1 MQKDKYIVP
10 GLYAEIKDYQL
21 ISLETPQSLTEN
33 AIVLLGDLPDF
44 VYVPDETSSN
54 VEAVKKVRI
63 VPNTILPI
71 TNTEEA
77 IRTLSGENILSGI
90 LTQTQKEEL
99 ICKDMLSAIKL
110 AAESATVGELAIVK
124 IVKRDGTRPDV
135 NNKFEVFQALE
146 NTYEKLGN
154 VKCSQIVPIGIA
166 GDEDFITGE
175 EKEPILT
182 ITQSEEDGAVIQD
195 KIFNEIYS
203 FSPTKKYENLKVEFA
218 LEHPEYLNYMEV
230 TTESKLIKDKG
241 LDSIE
246 VEHLLKGKVLVEG
259 KEVLNNIQLKFDKD
273 KFVAKNPIS
282 IPVVEGEINLSA
294 EVGTV
299 FATVKTADF
308 GGKTVAQL
316 ETGSN
321 KPVLNYFEVQ
331 KVIAEV
337 DQVDVSPKQI
347 KSGGTVTISGTLK
360 EAAKAF
366 TAKISGDGVVVTKEV
381 TLNPDGIHFEATVT
395 VTGEEGAKQIEF
407 KVENP
412 YTPLTKQ
419 LDVTIS
425 NLAMASETETET
437 RGRRAKAKAEFRSIA
452 IGFGIGV
459 NQYVM
464 IDVIKPSSNWIS
476 ISNSSNLKEEVT
488 KLGVLEGK
496 KNGVETYIPESSG
509 TYNVTFEEREKK
521 YFVIVEDPS
530 EEKETIEQE
539 ITVKDEDGA
548 KVIDTLQYITLTD
561 MTLVLYEGLIV
572 IPKPVTLAD
581 RSSIYFDSKVDE
593 INEAKYVIN
602 FVPKDS
608 EIIKNS
614 LQYIQ
619 QQITSLS
626 ETLIV
631 WGVKPPVDAES
642 NTVNKY
648 INNLINL
655 PKFKKGFKVRTS
667 ASKEVD
673 LGAFVSVVVGPIK
686 INGIGGITNFTS
698 HKVLDFERTNGGSG
712 EVKPLTNKLFVE
724 LTNEFVQGTNVE
736 LKTYVGVK
744 QKVMEAVVLSTKEVM
759 GKTMVTLNK
768 EIDTSVFSLEGFE
781 VMLANTDAKDRHG
794 SFAALAFAIKANKER
809 DRAPLQQDLN
819 GVADINF
826 SRKALETLLKN
837 KFTVISK
844 NLISGKGVI
853 VDTPTMT
860 RPDSDFQNRS
870 SIGTLLV
877 LLNKLRKVADT
888 KKGKR
893 FPKKEDKVML
903 EQDLKNVF
911 VDELQRGDAL
921 ITAYKFRAD
930 MRYLDNYG
938 YLSAEF
944 EIQDAKKLEKV
955 KFSGGLARLNA

>member
-71 TNTEEA
+71 TNSEEA
-77 IRTLSGENILSGI
+77 IRTISGENILDGI
-90 LTQTQKEEL
+90 LTQAQKEEL
-99 ICKDMLSAIKL
+99 ICKDMISAIKL

-124 IVKRDGTRPDV
+124 IVKRDGTRPNT

-154 VKCSQIVPIGIA
+154 AKCSQIVPIGIS
-166 GDEDFITGE
+166 GDEDFVTGE
-175 EKEPILT
+175 EKEPIML
-182 ITQSEEDGAVIQD
+182 IKQSEGNGACVLD
-195 KIFNEIYS
+195 KVYNDLYMFTPVESRTGI
-203 FSPTKKYENLKVEFA
+203 KVEFA
-218 LEHPEYLNYMEV
+218 FEHPEYLNHKAG
-230 TTESKLIKDKG
+230 TIESNLIKKEG
-241 LDSIE
+241 LDSAK
-246 VEHLLKGKVLVEG
+246 VKHLLTGKVMVGG
-259 KEVLNNIQLKFDKD
+259 KELAKGIALEFDGEH
-273 KFVAKNPIS
+273 FVSSADANVTLVAGEAGI
-282 IPVVEGEINLSA
+282 VVGK
-294 EVGTV
+294 GTI
-299 FATVKTADF
+299 FASVKTTQEN
-308 GGKTVAQL
+308 GKTVASL
-316 ETGSN
+316 TAEN
-321 KPVLNYFEVQ
+321 APLLNHYQKEVV
-331 KVIAEV
+331 KAEV
-337 DQVDVSPKQI
+337 KSVAATKTDVKKNEPVEI
-347 KSGGTVTISGTLK
+347 KGTLK
-360 EAAKAF
+360 EAVDAF
-366 TAKISGDGVVVTKEV
+366 SATMSGDDIEVVEEIA
-381 TLNPDGIHFEATVT
+381 LQEDGITFIGKVKATVAGAKTVT
-395 VTGEEGAKQIEF
+395 VKVDEPYVSSTNEISLTVADEEF
-407 KVENP
+407 
-412 YTPLTKQ
+412 
-419 LDVTIS
+419 
-425 NLAMASETETET
+425 AMLMSEE
-437 RGRRAKAKAEFRSIA
+437 RGRKKPASKAMFRSVSMTDA
-452 IGFGIGV
+452 VGE
-459 NQYVM
+459 NQCVY
-464 IDVIKPSSNWIS
+464 IDIVRPTSNWIEVY
-476 ISNSSNLKEEVT
+476 NKGNLKETVD
-488 KLGVLEGK
+488 KIAILEGK
-496 KNGVETYIPESSG
+496 KDGVEQFT
-509 TYNVTFEEREKK
+509 VTTAGSYVITFKEEKGK
-521 YFVIVEDPS
+521 YFAIVEDPS
-530 EEKETIEQE
+530 EEKESVTQE
-539 ITVKDEDGA
+539 IKVKDVAEE
-548 KVIDTLQYITLTD
+548 KVIDENAYIKLED
-561 MTLVLYEGLIV
+561 MTIVLYSGLV
-572 IPKPVTLAD
+572 AIPKATSESF
-581 RSSIYFDSKVDE
+581 RRSIYFDSRVDNVTKAE
-593 INEAKYVIN
+593 YVIN
-602 FVPKDS
+602 YVPSNS
-608 EIIKNS
+608 EIINS
-614 LQYIQ
+614 SLKYIQ

-642 NTVNKY
+642 NTVNRY

-686 INGIGGITNFTS
+686 INGIGGIANFTS
-698 HKVLDFERTNGGSG
+698 HKVIDFEREAGGNG

>member
-77 IRTLSGENILSGI
+77 IRTLSGENILNGI

-175 EKEPILT
+175 EKEPIMV
-182 ITQSEEDGAVIQD
+182 IKQSTEKGACVLD
-195 KIFNEIYS
+195 KIYNDTYMFTPVES
-203 FSPTKKYENLKVEFA
+203 RENLKIEFSF
-218 LEHPEYLNYMEV
+218 EHPEYLNHKAG
-230 TTESKLIKDKG
+230 TTESNLIKKEG
-241 LDSIE
+241 LDSEKIK
-246 VEHLLKGKVLVEG
+246 HLLTGKIAFNGQVIA
-259 KEVLNNIQLKFDKD
+259 KEVPLEFDGFNFISSED
-273 KFVAKNPIS
+273 KNLVLF
-282 IPVVEGEINLSA
+282 EGELGIV
-294 EVGTV
+294 VGKGTI
-299 FATVKTADF
+299 FASVKTTQE
-308 GGKTVAQL
+308 GGKTVAALTEDDAPILNHYAQ
-316 ETGSN
+316 
-321 KPVLNYFEVQ
+321 PVV
-331 KVIAEV
+331 KAEV
-337 DQVDVSPKQI
+337 ATVAATKLNVKKNEPVEI
-347 KSGGTVTISGTLK
+347 KGKLK
-360 EAAKAF
+360 ESANTF
-366 TAKISGDGVVVTKEV
+366 TATMSGDDIEV
-381 TLNPDGIHFEATVT
+381 IEEISLQEDGITFIGKVKATVAGTKTVT
-395 VTGEEGAKQIEF
+395 V
-407 KVENP
+407 KVEEP
-412 YTPLTKQ
+412 FVVSSHEIQLTVADEEFVM
-419 LDVTIS
+419 L
-425 NLAMASETETET
+425 MAEERT
-437 RGRRAKAKAEFRSIA
+437 AKKKAAKTMARSIE
-452 IGFGIGV
+452 IKDMVGK
-459 NQYVM
+459 NQCVY
-464 IDVIKPSSNWIS
+464 IDVVKPTSNWIEVF
-476 ISNSSNLKEEVT
+476 NKGNLKETVN
-488 KLGVLEGK
+488 KIAILEGK
-496 KNGVETYIPESSG
+496 KDGVEQFTSTTSG
-509 TYNVTFEEREKK
+509 SYVITFEEEKGK
-521 YFVIVEDPS
+521 CYAVVTDPS
-530 EEKETIEQE
+530 EEKETVRQE
-539 ITVKDEDGA
+539 VTVAEVEEE
-548 KVIDTLQYITLTD
+548 KVIDETVYVKLED
-561 MTLVLYEGLIV
+561 MTVILYKGLVV
-572 IPKPVTLAD
+572 IPKVTTELE
-581 RSSIYFDSKVDE
+581 RKSIYFDSKVDNITGVE
-593 INEAKYVIN
+593 YVIN
-602 FVPKDS
+602 YVPKDS
-608 EIIKNS
+608 EIINS
-614 LQYIQ
+614 SLKYIQ
-619 QQITSLS
+619 QQISSLS
-626 ETLIV
+626 ETLMV

-642 NTVNKY
+642 NTVNRY